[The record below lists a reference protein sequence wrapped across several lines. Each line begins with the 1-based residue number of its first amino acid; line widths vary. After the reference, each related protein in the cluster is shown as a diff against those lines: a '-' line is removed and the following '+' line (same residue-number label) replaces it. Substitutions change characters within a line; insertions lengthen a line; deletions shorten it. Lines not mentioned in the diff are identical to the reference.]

1 MKTKRILLA
10 IVCLIVIFGGLNY
23 LLQQSPMPIGT
34 PESRL
39 PIPQPPLTGDPRG
52 V

>member
-23 LLQQSPMPIGT
+23 LCSNPLCPSALPEAHLQPVPHNS
-34 PESRL
+34 
-39 PIPQPPLTGDPRG
+39 
-52 V
+52 